1 MNLLEKYKYQDK
13 RLKLKVSDHFNYK
26 SKGWLGLALEFL
38 ESDADEILA
47 QFLSN

>member
-13 RLKLKVSDHFNYK
+13 KIEKLEVSDHFSFR
-26 SKGWLGLALEFL
+26 SKGWLGFEFL

-47 QFLSN
+47 QFLGD